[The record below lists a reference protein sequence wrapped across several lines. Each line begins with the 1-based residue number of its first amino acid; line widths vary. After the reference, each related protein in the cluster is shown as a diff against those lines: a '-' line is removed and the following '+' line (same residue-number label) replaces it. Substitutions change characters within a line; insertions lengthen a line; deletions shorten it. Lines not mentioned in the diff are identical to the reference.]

1 MIAVSAVLLV
11 QFPYEMT
18 TTGTADMD
26 AVTPTRRRIPIWQIY
41 LIGWICFGF
50 SLWITRPALRY
61 FWNREVFR
69 LGLQGITIR
78 GTTIALEGALGI
90 RRSRVH
96 GSVLCSARG
105 NSPSCR
111 TWSREGP
118 KRLLRPCRT

>member
-1 MIAVSAVLLV
+1 MLPV
-11 QFPYEMT
+11 QCLCEVT

-78 GTTIALEGALGI
+78 GTTIALEEVLGI

-96 GSVLCSARG
+96 GFALCSTRG
-105 NSPSCR
+105 NFPFLGNCPSL
-111 TWSREGP
+111 THAA
-118 KRLLRPCRT
+118 